1 MNTGCV
7 SGQREELA
15 WCPAV
20 LLTAGLTGDG
30 GSSDGMDPKAV
41 LNGAMPGG
49 SSSATPVPHVPC
61 WATLLLS
68 RLSAPGA
75 AAQGAGGDCW
85 HGHLLRAVRPR
96 VPDRDTWDISIP

>member
-20 LLTAGLTGDG
+20 LLTADLAGDG

-61 WATLLLS
+61 WAMLLLS
-68 RLSAPGA
+68 VC
-75 AAQGAGGDCW
+75 Q
-85 HGHLLRAVRPR
+85 LLEQQPKEQAVI
-96 VPDRDTWDISIP
+96 VGTGIC